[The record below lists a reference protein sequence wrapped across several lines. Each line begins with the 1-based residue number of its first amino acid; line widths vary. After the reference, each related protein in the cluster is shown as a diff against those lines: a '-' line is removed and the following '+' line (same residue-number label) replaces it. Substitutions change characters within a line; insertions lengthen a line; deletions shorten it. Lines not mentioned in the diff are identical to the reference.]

1 MTNNVLKAIRLKA
14 RLISIETQS
23 KKIVVVVEVV
33 VIVTTPTYPQL
44 NSKVGF
50 DMKMT
55 LDRHHISC
63 GFSTTQTQCHPYL
76 SCS

>member
-55 LDRHHISC
+55 LDHPPPP
-63 GFSTTQTQCHPYL
+63 TQTQCQQYL
-76 SCS
+76 SCY